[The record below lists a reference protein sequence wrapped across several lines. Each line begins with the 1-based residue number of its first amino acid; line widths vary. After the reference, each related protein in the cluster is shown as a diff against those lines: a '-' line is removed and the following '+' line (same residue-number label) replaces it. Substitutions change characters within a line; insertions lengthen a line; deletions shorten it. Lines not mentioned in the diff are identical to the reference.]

1 MKKICKQCA
10 QHRPVNAFGLT
21 LRGFTLLEVM
31 VALAIFATTALALMK
46 IAMNYTQSIQQNELR
61 TLAHFVAMNQAA
73 DLRIEKA
80 WLTGSQ
86 SEDITEQG
94 EQWRIQKQSFETMSP
109 DVQRIDIQVSH
120 IDPNDAE
127 KVQGVTTLSVFNYRQ
142 PQLEGDSP

>member
-1 MKKICKQCA
+1 MKKTCRQNV
-10 QHRPVNAFGLT
+10 QHRAFTAFGST

-31 VALAIFATTALALMK
+31 VALAIFATTALALMN

-73 DLRIEKA
+73 ELRIEKE

-94 EQWRIQKQSFETMSP
+94 EQWRIHKQSYETISP
-109 DVQRIDIQVSH
+109 DVQRIEIQVSH

-142 PQLEGDSP
+142 SQEGNAQ

>member
-1 MKKICKQCA
+1 MKKTCRQNA
-10 QHRPVNAFGLT
+10 QHRPFTAFGST

-73 DLRIEKA
+73 ELRIEKE

-94 EQWRIQKQSFETMSP
+94 EQWRIQKQSYETISP
-109 DVQRIDIQVSH
+109 DVQRIEIQVSH
-120 IDPNDAE
+120 IDPDNAE

-142 PQLEGDSP
+142 SQEGSAQ

>member
-1 MKKICKQCA
+1 MGHARQRA
-10 QHRPVNAFGLT
+10 
-21 LRGFTLLEVM
+21 FTLLEVL
-31 VALAIFATTALALMK
+31 VALAIFAVTALALMK

-73 DLRIEKA
+73 ELRIEKG

-94 EQWRIQKQSFETMSP
+94 EQWRIQKQSYETISP
-109 DVQRIDIQVSH
+109 DVQRIEIQVSH
-120 IDPNDAE
+120 LDPDNAE

-142 PQLEGDSP
+142 SQEGSAQ

>member
-1 MKKICKQCA
+1 MTVATLNRLAIR
-10 QHRPVNAFGLT
+10 QHQQ
-21 LRGFTLLEVM
+21 GFTLLEVM

-73 DLRIEKA
+73 ELRIEKE

-94 EQWRIQKQSFETMSP
+94 EQWRIQKQSYETISP
-109 DVQRIDIQVSH
+109 DVQRIEIQVSH
-120 IDPNDAE
+120 IEPNDAE

-142 PQLEGDSP
+142 SQEGNAQ

>member
-1 MKKICKQCA
+1 MKKIYRQNA
-10 QHRPVNAFGLT
+10 QHQRLNAFGFT

-61 TLAHFVAMNQAA
+61 TLAHFVAMNQTAE
-73 DLRIEKA
+73 LRIEQQ

-94 EQWRIQKQSFETMSP
+94 EQWRIQKQSYETISP
-109 DVQRIDIQVSH
+109 DVQRIEIQVLH
-120 IDPNDAE
+120 LDPDNAE

-142 PQLEGDSP
+142 SQEGNAQ

>member
-1 MKKICKQCA
+1 MNKICKQNA
-10 QHRPVNAFGLT
+10 QHRPFNAFGLT

-73 DLRIEKA
+73 ELRIEQQ

-120 IDPNDAE
+120 INPDDAE
-127 KVQGVTTLSVFNYRQ
+127 NVQGVTTLSVFNYRQ

>member
-1 MKKICKQCA
+1 MKKIYRQNA
-10 QHRPVNAFGLT
+10 QHQPFNAFGFHLA
-21 LRGFTLLEVM
+21 GFTLLEVM

-61 TLAHFVAMNQAA
+61 TLAHFVAMNQATE
-73 DLRIEKA
+73 LRIEKE

-94 EQWRIQKQSFETMSP
+94 EQWRIQKQSYETISP
-109 DVQRIDIQVSH
+109 DVQRIEIQVSH
-120 IDPNDAE
+120 IDPDNAE

-142 PQLEGDSP
+142 SQEGNAQ

>member
-1 MKKICKQCA
+1 MKKIYRQNA
-10 QHRPVNAFGLT
+10 QHRPFTAFGST

-31 VALAIFATTALALMK
+31 VALTIFATTALALMK

-73 DLRIEKA
+73 DIRSEKA

-94 EQWRIQKQSFETMSP
+94 EKWRIQKQSYETISP
-109 DVQRIDIQVSH
+109 DVQRIEIQVSH
-120 IDPNDAE
+120 IEPNDAE

-142 PQLEGDSP
+142 LQEGSAQ

>member
-1 MKKICKQCA
+1 MKKIYRQNA
-10 QHRPVNAFGLT
+10 QHQRFNVFGFT
-21 LRGFTLLEVM
+21 LLGFTLLEVM

-73 DLRIEKA
+73 ELRIEKE

-94 EQWRIQKQSFETMSP
+94 EQWRIQKQSYETISP
-109 DVQRIDIQVSH
+109 DVQRIEIQVSH
-120 IDPNDAE
+120 IDPDNAE

-142 PQLEGDSP
+142 SQEGNAQ

>member
-1 MKKICKQCA
+1 MKKTCKQCA
-10 QHRPVNAFGLT
+10 QHRAFNEFGFIS
-21 LRGFTLLEVM
+21 RGFTLLEVM

-73 DLRIEKA
+73 ELRIEKE

-94 EQWRIQKQSFETMSP
+94 EQWRIQKQSYETISP
-109 DVQRIDIQVSH
+109 DVQRIEIQVSH
-120 IDPNDAE
+120 IDPDNAE

-142 PQLEGDSP
+142 SQEGNAQ

>member
-1 MKKICKQCA
+1 M
-10 QHRPVNAFGLT
+10 
-21 LRGFTLLEVM
+21 
-31 VALAIFATTALALMK
+31 ALAIFATTALALMK

-73 DLRIEKA
+73 ELRIEKE

-94 EQWRIQKQSFETMSP
+94 EQWRIQKQSYKTISP
-109 DVQRIDIQVSH
+109 DVQRIEIQVSH
-120 IDPNDAE
+120 IDPDNAE

-142 PQLEGDSP
+142 SQEGNAQ

>member
-1 MKKICKQCA
+1 MKKIYRQNA
-10 QHRPVNAFGLT
+10 QHQRFNVFGFT

-73 DLRIEKA
+73 EIRIEKA

-86 SEDITEQG
+86 SEDTTEQG
-94 EQWRIQKQSFETMSP
+94 EQWRIHKQSYETISP
-109 DVQRIDIQVSH
+109 DVQRIEIQVSH

-142 PQLEGDSP
+142 SQEGSAQ